1 MRLAVVTSYFP
12 SKGQASRGQSAY
24 QTLLRMRDRC
34 EIEVFA
40 PQQNYPEWF
49 QPRNFPYVRADLNYQ
64 PEGVRATYFEYP
76 AVPGFSRPFNG
87 PLLKRLLLP
96 RLAKFQPELIL
107 NYWLYPDGYAA
118 AECARHLRIP
128 VVLGSIGSDL
138 NRIPDALTAWYTRR
152 ALSRA
157 TCLLT
162 VSDHLRTQGLRLGM
176 PAERIRTVHNGCDT
190 TIFRP
195 RDRSAER
202 IALGLPQDAFLVLFV
217 GWLSETKGLRELM
230 AAFSGLVPRHP
241 KLHLAC
247 IGSGPLQQEL
257 AAGWSGGLHL
267 PGQLSSAQ
275 VASWMGAAN
284 LFCLPSYMEG
294 CPNVVVEA
302 LASGRPVLSTRVGGV
317 PELVDD
323 PRKGTLVEPRNESA
337 LREAL
342 DQSITRNWDEPWIAS
357 AGRRDWQNAA
367 DETLKVCQM
376 ALRLGPR

>member
-34 EIEVFA
+34 EIRVFA
-40 PQQNYPEWF
+40 PQQDYPEWF

-64 PEGVRATYFEYP
+64 PEGLPVTYFEYP

-87 PLLKRLLLP
+87 PLLKRLLQP
-96 RLAKFQPELIL
+96 RLAEFRPEIIL

-118 AECARHLRIP
+118 AECGRRLQIP
-128 VVLGSIGSDL
+128 VVLGCIGSDL
-138 NRIPDALTAWYTRR
+138 NRIPDRVTAWYTRR

-162 VSDHLRTQGLRLGM
+162 VSDHLRTQGMRLGM
-176 PAERIRTVHNGCDT
+176 PAERTRTVHNGCDT
-190 TIFRP
+190 TLFRL

-202 IALGLPQDAFLVLFV
+202 LALGLPQDAFLVVFA
-217 GWLSETKGLRELM
+217 GWLSETKGVRELM
-230 AAFSGLVPRHP
+230 AAFVGLAPRHP
-241 KLHLAC
+241 TLHLAC

-257 AAGWSGGLHL
+257 AAGLSGRLHL

-275 VASWMGAAN
+275 VAAWLGAAN

-302 LASGRPVLSTRVGGV
+302 LASGRPVLSTRVGGI

-323 PRKGTLVEPRNESA
+323 PRKGLLVEPRNEMA
-337 LREAL
+337 LRDAL
-342 DQSITRNWDEPWIAS
+342 EQSVTRAWDEPWIAA
-357 AGRRDWQNAA
+357 AGRRDWKNAA
-367 DETLKVCQM
+367 DETLDVCQM